1 MFLLCPGFLE
11 CDTIV
16 FASLHNAQV
25 IKMPEMVENVITIY
39 NTTWWITK
47 LGFELLWSL

>member
-1 MFLLCPGFLE
+1 MFPFCPGFLK

-25 IKMPEMVENVITIY
+25 IEMPEVVENVIY
-39 NTTWWITK
+39 NKTWWATK
-47 LGFELLWSL
+47 LGLKLLWSL